1 MVKLGIEVVKVN
13 RFVVMS
19 YTYTHIRGNRTYC
32 LSIFARVWSCLTI
45 LIVAAFGIFVS
56 SNTSTLFTDQKR
68 VAKDVKSGLIYIVL
82 ILFIL
87 NE

>member
-1 MVKLGIEVVKVN
+1 MKVN
-13 RFVVMS
+13 GFVVMS

-56 SNTSTLFTDQKR
+56 SNTSTLFMGQK
-68 VAKDVKSGLIYIVL
+68 VARNVISDLIYFV
-82 ILFIL
+82 FISFI
-87 NE
+87 

>member
-1 MVKLGIEVVKVN
+1 MVEAVRVGIEVMKVN

-19 YTYTHIRGNRTYC
+19 YTPRLNKRTYC

-56 SNTSTLFTDQKR
+56 SNTSTLFTGQR
-68 VAKDVKSGLIYIVL
+68 VTRNVKSDLIYFV
-82 ILFIL
+82 FISFI
-87 NE
+87 